1 MDRYWHIW
9 CFESLERWS
18 ESITKIILRYVS
30 ACLAIIPYVA
40 YADTLQVIVNGVKA
54 GEGNLR
60 LAVFDEAHRD
70 EFPEGEYLLGVAVPA
85 TGDEMTVEISIV
97 ESGEYAIAVIQDLNE
112 NEKLDKNMPG
122 IPKEPY
128 GFSGKWKK
136 GGRPMTKPRSIQMM
150 SGLR

>member
-1 MDRYWHIW
+1 M
-9 CFESLERWS
+9 
-18 ESITKIILRYVS
+18 TKKILRYVF

-40 YADTLQVIVNGVKA
+40 YADTLQVTVNGMKA

-70 EFPEGEYLLGVAVPA
+70 EFPEGEYLLGVTVPA

-112 NEKLDKNMPG
+112 NEKLDKNMLG

-128 GFSGKWKK
+128 GFSGKWEK
-136 GGRPMTKPRSIQMM
+136 GGSSYDIASFNTDDAGFAVTISLK
-150 SGLR
+150 